1 MARHNYYT
9 DCHKGKY
16 TLIHPEKYMPNHPA
30 PYYKSDWE
38 RKFFFVCDM
47 NPNITFWAYEPK
59 IFEIPYMSPKYGRV
73 SIYHPDIYLE
83 CNLEGQPR
91 KSRWLIEV
99 KPTSYSIQ
107 PKMPQPPKPGSDAKA
122 FEKYQKRKAN
132 YDQKVMDVIV
142 NLAKWEAAAEWC
154 KRHGVN
160 WFIANEKNTGKLFDA
175 STIIKM

>member
-107 PKMPQPPKPGSDAKA
+107 PKMPQPPKPGSDSKA

-142 NLAKWEAAAEWC
+142 NLAKWEAAADWC

-160 WFIANEKNTGKLFDA
+160 WFIANEKNTGKLFDS

>member
-9 DCHKGKY
+9 DCHKGRY

-107 PKMPQPPKPGSDAKA
+107 PKIPQPPKPGSDSKA

-160 WFIANEKNTGKLFDA
+160 WFIANEKNTGKLFDS

>member
-1 MARHNYYT
+1 
-9 DCHKGKY
+9 
-16 TLIHPEKYMPNHPA
+16 
-30 PYYKSDWE
+30 
-38 RKFFFVCDM
+38 
-47 NPNITFWAYEPK
+47 
-59 IFEIPYMSPKYGRV
+59 MSPKYGRV

-107 PKMPQPPKPGSDAKA
+107 PKMPQPPKPGSDSKA

-160 WFIANEKNTGKLFDA
+160 WFIANEKNTGKLFDS

>member
-1 MARHNYYT
+1 
-9 DCHKGKY
+9 
-16 TLIHPEKYMPNHPA
+16 MPNHPA

-59 IFEIPYMSPKYGRV
+59 IFGIPYMSPKYGRV

-107 PKMPQPPKPGSDAKA
+107 PKMPQPPKPGSDSKA

-160 WFIANEKNTGKLFDA
+160 WFIANEKNTGKLFDS

>member
-1 MARHNYYT
+1 
-9 DCHKGKY
+9 
-16 TLIHPEKYMPNHPA
+16 MPNHPA

-107 PKMPQPPKPGSDAKA
+107 PKMPQPPKPGSDSKA

-160 WFIANEKNTGKLFDA
+160 WFIASEKNTGKLFDS

>member
-1 MARHNYYT
+1 
-9 DCHKGKY
+9 
-16 TLIHPEKYMPNHPA
+16 MPNHPA

-83 CNLEGQPR
+83 CNLEGQAH

-107 PKMPQPPKPGSDAKA
+107 PKMPQPPKPGADSKA

-142 NLAKWEAAAEWC
+142 NLAKWEAASEWC

-175 STIIKM
+175 STVIKM

>member
-1 MARHNYYT
+1 
-9 DCHKGKY
+9 
-16 TLIHPEKYMPNHPA
+16 MPNHPA

-107 PKMPQPPKPGSDAKA
+107 PKMPQPPKPGSDSKA

-160 WFIANEKNTGKLFDA
+160 WFIANEKNTGKLFDS

>member
-9 DCHKGKY
+9 DCHKGRY

-38 RKFFFVCDM
+38 RKLFFVCDM

-107 PKMPQPPKPGSDAKA
+107 PKMPQPPKPGADSKA

-160 WFIANEKNTGKLFDA
+160 WFIANEKNTGKLFDS

>member
-107 PKMPQPPKPGSDAKA
+107 PKMPQPPKPGSDSKA

-160 WFIANEKNTGKLFDA
+160 WFIANEKNTGKLFDS

>member
-1 MARHNYYT
+1 MAKHNYYT
-9 DCHKGKY
+9 DCHKGRY

-107 PKMPQPPKPGSDAKA
+107 PKIPQPPKPGSDSKA
-122 FEKYQKRKAN
+122 FEKYQKRKAS

-142 NLAKWEAAAEWC
+142 NLAKWEAASEWC

-160 WFIANEKNTGKLFDA
+160 WFIANEKNTGKLFDS

>member
-1 MARHNYYT
+1 
-9 DCHKGKY
+9 
-16 TLIHPEKYMPNHPA
+16 MPNHPA

-107 PKMPQPPKPGSDAKA
+107 PKMPQPPKPGSDSKA

>member
-83 CNLEGQPR
+83 CNLEDQPR

-107 PKMPQPPKPGSDAKA
+107 PKMPQPPKPGSDSKA

>member
-9 DCHKGKY
+9 DCHEGKY

-107 PKMPQPPKPGSDAKA
+107 PKMPQPPKPGSDSKA

>member
-9 DCHKGKY
+9 DCHKDKY

-107 PKMPQPPKPGSDAKA
+107 PKMPQPPKPGSDSKA

-160 WFIANEKNTGKLFDA
+160 WFIANEKNTGKLFDS

>member
-1 MARHNYYT
+1 
-9 DCHKGKY
+9 
-16 TLIHPEKYMPNHPA
+16 MPNHPA

-83 CNLEGQPR
+83 CNLDGQK

-107 PKMPQPPKPGSDAKA
+107 PKVPQPPPSGADAKA
-122 FEKYQKRKAN
+122 YERYQKRKAS
-132 YDQKVMDVIV
+132 YDQKVMDVVV
-142 NLAKWEAAAEWC
+142 NLAKWEAASEWC

-175 STIIKM
+175 STVIKM